1 MSDLP
6 PIPLTAVPRSTAA
19 AVVGAALALG
29 VGVGV
34 GMARLSSPSS
44 RATVQAVASGVAS
57 RAAPM
62 RLPLRLRRLRDGAP
76 SMLDA
81 APFVPL
87 DGDVTFVRSD
97 AGPGR
102 E

>member
-34 GMARLSSPSS
+34 GVARLSSPSP
-44 RATVQAVASGVAS
+44 RATVQAVASGAAS

-76 SMLDA
+76 STVDV
-81 APFVPL
+81 APSVA
-87 DGDVTFVRSD
+87 SD
-97 AGPGR
+97 ARPTGG
-102 E
+102 